1 MEERF
6 CLVYP
11 ARSACKARRAK
22 PIMSKE
28 LTDGSF
34 SLPEA
39 YKNKEKLRLYLGY
52 APGKT
57 TALNGLALRAL
68 GAGLKVKM
76 ILFSKC
82 PETTS
87 ESKVYKILKSHFLN
101 HFDYFFA
108 GTSRIREDGSF
119 RFFGDSDGWTPQDG
133 FKLEQGLKQL
143 EIDIVSGEYDLLCV
157 DELTDLLYH
166 KEQRISEENAKK
178 IFKDIHLKTSVV
190 ITGHLCPEWLKKISS
205 TVIEGKAY
213 KHYKGYTKGIE
224 W

>member
-1 MEERF
+1 MEARF

-11 ARSACKARRAK
+11 AK
-22 PIMSKE
+22 PIMRKN
-28 LTDGSF
+28 LIDRSF
-34 SLPEA
+34 SLSEA

-68 GAGLKVKM
+68 GAGLKVKI

-82 PETTS
+82 AETTS
-87 ESKVYKILKSHFLN
+87 ESKIYQILRAQFPK

-108 GTSRIREDGSF
+108 GTSRIREEGGF
-119 RFFGDSDGWTPQDG
+119 RFFGDPDGWTLQDEL
-133 FKLEQGLKQL
+133 KLDQGLKQL
-143 EIDIVSGEYDLLCV
+143 VLDIASGEYDLLCV

-166 KEQRISEENAKK
+166 KEQRVSEEKAKQ
-178 IFKDIHLKTSVV
+178 IFKNIHSATAVV
-190 ITGHLCPEWLKKISS
+190 VTGHLCPEWLKEISS

>member
-1 MEERF
+1 MTAIRKNLTNEPE
-6 CLVYP
+6 
-11 ARSACKARRAK
+11 
-22 PIMSKE
+22 PIIQTSDVK
-28 LTDGSF
+28 
-34 SLPEA
+34 
-39 YKNKEKLRLYLGY
+39 KEKLRLYLGY

-57 TALNGLALRAL
+57 TALNGVALRAL
-68 GAGLKVKM
+68 GAGLKVKI

-87 ESKVYKILKSHFLN
+87 ESKIYQILKAQFPN

-108 GTSRIREDGSF
+108 GTSRIRENGTF
-119 RFFGDSDGWTPQDG
+119 RFFGDPDGWTLQDEL
-133 FKLEQGLKQL
+133 KLEQGLKQL
-143 EIDIVSGEYDLLCV
+143 AADTVCGEYDLLCV

-166 KEQRISEENAKK
+166 KEQRVSEKNAKQ
-178 IFKDIHLKTSVV
+178 IFENIHPKTSVIV
-190 ITGHLCPEWLKKISS
+190 TGHLCPEWLKEISS

>member
-1 MEERF
+1 MTASNQKKMKQEIGSGF
-6 CLVYP
+6 IKSD
-11 ARSACKARRAK
+11 SAVHDSEK
-22 PIMSKE
+22 
-28 LTDGSF
+28 
-34 SLPEA
+34 
-39 YKNKEKLRLYLGY
+39 KEKLRLYLGY

-68 GAGLKVKM
+68 GAGLKVKI

-82 PETTS
+82 PENTS
-87 ESKVYKILKSHFLN
+87 ESKIYQILKAQFPN

-108 GTSRIREDGSF
+108 GISRIRENGGF
-119 RFFGDSDGWTPQDG
+119 RFFGDPDGWTLQDQL
-133 FKLEQGLKQL
+133 KLEQGLKQL
-143 EIDIVSGEYDLLCV
+143 TNDISFGEYDLLCV

-166 KEQRISEENAKK
+166 KEQRITEKTAKR
-178 IFKDIHLKTSVV
+178 IFESVHSKTSVV
-190 ITGHLCPEWLKKISS
+190 ITGHLCPDWLKDISS

>member
-1 MEERF
+1 MD
-6 CLVYP
+6 
-11 ARSACKARRAK
+11 KK
-22 PIMSKE
+22 

-34 SLPEA
+34 SLPASAGLSEA
-39 YKNKEKLRLYLGY
+39 CNKNKEKLRLYLGY

-68 GAGLKVKM
+68 GAGLKVKI

-87 ESKVYKILKSHFLN
+87 ESKIYQILKTQFLKN
-101 HFDYFFA
+101 FDYFFA
-108 GTSRIREDGSF
+108 GTSRIRENGTF
-119 RFFGDSDGWTPQDG
+119 RFFGDPDGWTLPDQL
-133 FKLEQGLKQL
+133 KLEQGLKQL
-143 EIDIVSGEYDLLCV
+143 AVDIKSGDYDLLCV

-166 KEQRISEENAKK
+166 KEQRILEKNAKQ
-178 IFKDIHLKTSVV
+178 IFENIHSRTSVIV
-190 ITGHLCPEWLKKISS
+190 TGHLCPEWLKEISS
-205 TVIEGKAY
+205 TVVEGKAY

>member
-11 ARSACKARRAK
+11 AK
-22 PIMSKE
+22 PIMSKRLADE
-28 LTDGSF
+28 SF
-34 SLPEA
+34 SLSEA
-39 YKNKEKLRLYLGY
+39 YKNKEKIRLYLGY

-68 GAGLKVKM
+68 GAGLKVKI

-82 PETTS
+82 PENTS
-87 ESKVYKILKSHFLN
+87 ESKIYQILKAQFPN

-119 RFFGDSDGWTPQDG
+119 RFFGDSDGWNLQDEL
-133 FKLEQGLKQL
+133 KLQQGLKQL
-143 EIDIVSGEYDLLCV
+143 RGDIISGDYDLLCI

-166 KEQRISEENAKK
+166 KEQRVSEKNA
-178 IFKDIHLKTSVV
+178 
-190 ITGHLCPEWLKKISS
+190 
-205 TVIEGKAY
+205 
-213 KHYKGYTKGIE
+213 
-224 W
+224 

>member
-1 MEERF
+1 MRE
-6 CLVYP
+6 
-11 ARSACKARRAK
+11 K
-22 PIMSKE
+22 

-39 YKNKEKLRLYLGY
+39 CKKEKLRLYLGY

-57 TALNGLALRAL
+57 TALNGLVMRAL
-68 GAGLKVKM
+68 GAGLKVKI

-82 PETTS
+82 SENTS
-87 ESKVYKILKSHFLN
+87 ESNIYQLFTNQFPGNFEYL
-101 HFDYFFA
+101 FA
-108 GTSRIREDGSF
+108 GITRIRQDGSF
-119 RFFGDSDGWTPQDG
+119 RYFGDPDGWGPQDQA
-133 FKLEQGLKQL
+133 KLENGLKEL
-143 EIDIVSGEYDLLCV
+143 SNDISSGKYDLLCI

-166 KEQRISEENAKK
+166 KEHRISEDYGRK
-178 IFKDIHLKTSVV
+178 IFESIHPNTSVIV
-190 ITGHLCPEWLKKISS
+190 TGHLCPEWLKEISS